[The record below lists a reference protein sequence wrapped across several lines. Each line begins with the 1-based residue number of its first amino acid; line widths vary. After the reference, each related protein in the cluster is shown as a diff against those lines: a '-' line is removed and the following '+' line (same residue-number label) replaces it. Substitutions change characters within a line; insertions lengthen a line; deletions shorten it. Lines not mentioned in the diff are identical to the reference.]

1 MTGMWL
7 ALMVIATAAALGLLW
22 RARQG
27 RVRSAPKL
35 EPPVLPEQVLHRVD
49 AEAAVTLLQLTTPI
63 CTRCPQ
69 ARTLLDELAA
79 ATPGI
84 RHTELDLAQYP
95 ELASLLA
102 VRSTPTTL
110 AVARSGH
117 ELFRVT
123 GVPRREELLS
133 VLQQHL
139 P

>member
-7 ALMVIATAAALGLLW
+7 ALIVIVTAAAFGLRW

-27 RVRSAPKL
+27 RVRPAPAL
-35 EPPVLPEQVLHRVD
+35 EPVLPEQVLRRVD
-49 AEAAVTLLQLTTPI
+49 PEAAVTLLQLTTPI
-63 CTRCPQ
+63 CARCPQ
-69 ARTLLDELAA
+69 ARTVLGDLAA

-84 RHTELDLAQYP
+84 RHTELDLTQSP
-95 ELASLLA
+95 ELASLLG

-110 AVARSGH
+110 AIARSGR

-123 GVPRREELLS
+123 GVPRREELRS

-139 P
+139 